1 MATDGIFFWIWGHDA
16 YKTLLNL
23 PSHHFCNSQKL
34 RVVSKTMCHE
44 LERAHINSSN
54 MGNGAV
60 SSDDTRKPF
69 VYAVIRIVMGDVKN
83 VAS

>member
-1 MATDGIFFWIWGHDA
+1 
-16 YKTLLNL
+16 
-23 PSHHFCNSQKL
+23 
-34 RVVSKTMCHE
+34 MCHE